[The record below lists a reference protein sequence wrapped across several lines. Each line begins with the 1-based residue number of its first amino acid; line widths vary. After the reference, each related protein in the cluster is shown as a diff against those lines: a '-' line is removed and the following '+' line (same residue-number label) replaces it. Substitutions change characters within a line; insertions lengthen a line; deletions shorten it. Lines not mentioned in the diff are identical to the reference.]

1 MADHTVETSPQ
12 IYARTGGILYLYII
26 VVGIF
31 GELFVRDKLIVSGDA
46 TATANNIMASQSLWR
61 ISVAGELI
69 MLVCS
74 VALAL
79 IFYVLLR
86 PVNKD
91 LALLAVFFNLVE
103 LAIDAANKLNLF
115 MALFLLGGAD
125 YLKAFEP
132 HQLHALAYLSLKLHE
147 YGFGISL
154 IFFGFVCLIL
164 GHLLFRSGYF
174 PKTLGVLMT
183 IAGLSYLTNS
193 FTLIL
198 APTYAA
204 MISPIL
210 VLAFIG
216 ETAFCL
222 WLIVKGVNVPKWETQ
237 ASLGRVCG
245 ASTEI

>member
-1 MADHTVETSPQ
+1 MTDRAVETSPQ
-12 IYARTGGILYLYII
+12 VYARIGGILYLYII
-26 VVGIF
+26 VAGMF
-31 GELFVRDKLIVSGDA
+31 GEVFVRDKLVVSGDA
-46 TATANNIMASQSLWR
+46 TATANNIIASQLLWR
-61 ISVAGELI
+61 ISIAGELL

-79 IFYVLLR
+79 IFYVLLG
-86 PVNKD
+86 PVSKN

-115 MALFLLGGAD
+115 AALFLFGGAG

-132 HQLHALAYLSLKLHE
+132 HQLHALAYLSLKLHD

-154 IFFGFVCLIL
+154 VFFGFVCLML
-164 GHLLFRSGYF
+164 GYLLFRSGYF
-174 PKTLGVLMT
+174 PRALGVLMT

-198 APTYAA
+198 APTYSAT
-204 MISPIL
+204 ISLVL

-216 ETAFCL
+216 ETSLCL
-222 WLIVKGVNVPKWETQ
+222 WLIVKGVNLPKWEEK
-237 ASLGRVCG
+237 ASAWRVSG
-245 ASTEI
+245 A

>member
-1 MADHTVETSPQ
+1 MTDHTVETSPQ
-12 IYARTGGILYLYII
+12 TLARLGGVLYLIII
-26 VVGIF
+26 VAGIF
-31 GELFVRDKLIVSGDA
+31 GEVFVRDKLIVSGDA
-46 TATANNIMASQSLWR
+46 TATANNIMASQLLFRS
-61 ISVAGELI
+61 SVAGDLI

-86 PVNKD
+86 PVSKN

-115 MALFLLGGAD
+115 AALFFLGETD

-132 HQLHALAYLSLKLHE
+132 HQLHALAHLSLRLHA

-154 IFFGFVCLIL
+154 VFFGFVCLIL
-164 GHLLFRSGYF
+164 GYLIFRSGYF

-193 FTLIL
+193 FVLFL
-198 APTYAA
+198 APTFADK
-204 MISPIL
+204 IFPIL

-216 ETAFCL
+216 ETSFCL
-222 WLIVKGVNVPKWETQ
+222 WLIVKGVNVPKWEEK
-237 ASLGRVCG
+237 ANAWRVSG
-245 ASTEI
+245 A

>member
-1 MADHTVETSPQ
+1 MTDRAVETSPQ
-12 IYARTGGILYLYII
+12 IYARIGGILYLYII
-26 VVGIF
+26 VAGIF

-46 TATANNIMASQSLWR
+46 TATANNIMASQLLWR

-86 PVNKD
+86 PVSKN
-91 LALLAVFFNLVE
+91 LALLTVFFNLVE
-103 LAIDAANKLNLF
+103 LAIDAVNKLNLF
-115 MALFLLGGAD
+115 AVLFLSGGAD
-125 YLKAFEP
+125 YLKTFEP
-132 HQLHALAYLSLKLHE
+132 HQLHALAYLALKLHA
-147 YGFGISL
+147 YGFAISL
-154 IFFGFVCLIL
+154 VFFGFVCLIL
-164 GHLLFRSGYF
+164 GYLLYRSGYF

-198 APTYAA
+198 APTYSA
-204 MISPIL
+204 MIFPIL

-216 ETAFCL
+216 ETSFCL
-222 WLIVKGVNVPKWETQ
+222 WLIVKGVNVPKWKDKARL
-237 ASLGRVCG
+237 AS
-245 ASTEI
+245 

>member
-115 MALFLLGGAD
+115 MALSLLGGAD

-216 ETAFCL
+216 ETSLCL

>member
-1 MADHTVETSPQ
+1 MTDHTVETSPQ
-12 IYARTGGILYLYII
+12 IYARIGGWLYLFII
-26 VVGIF
+26 VAGTF
-31 GELFVRDKLIVSGDA
+31 GELFVRDKLRVSGDA
-46 TATANNIMASQSLWR
+46 TATANNITASQLLWR
-61 ISVAGELI
+61 ISIAGELT

-86 PVNKD
+86 PVSKN

-115 MALFLLGGAD
+115 AALFFLGSAD

-132 HQLHALAYLSLKLHE
+132 HQLHALAYLALKSHD

-154 IFFGFVCLIL
+154 VFFGFVCLIL
-164 GHLLFRSGYF
+164 GYLLFRSGYF

-183 IAGLSYLTNS
+183 IAGLSYLKNI

-198 APTYAA
+198 APTYSA
-204 MISPIL
+204 MIFPIL

-216 ETAFCL
+216 ESSFCL
-222 WLIVKGVNVPKWETQ
+222 WLIVKGVNVPKWEEK
-237 ASLGRVCG
+237 ASAWRVGG
-245 ASTEI
+245 A

>member
-1 MADHTVETSPQ
+1 MTDRTVETSPQ
-12 IYARTGGILYLYII
+12 IYARIGGILYLYII
-26 VVGIF
+26 VAGTL

-46 TATANNIMASQSLWR
+46 TATANNIIASQLLWR
-61 ISVAGELI
+61 ISIAGELI

-86 PVNKD
+86 PVNKN

-132 HQLHALAYLSLKLHE
+132 DQLHALAYLSLRLHE

-164 GHLLFRSGYF
+164 GYLLFRSGYF

-193 FTLIL
+193 FTLLL
-198 APTYAA
+198 APTFAA
-204 MISPIL
+204 MIFP
-210 VLAFIG
+210 
-216 ETAFCL
+216 
-222 WLIVKGVNVPKWETQ
+222 
-237 ASLGRVCG
+237 
-245 ASTEI
+245 